1 MGYFNDQEVQAIR
14 AYKYNG
20 RDVSIMVKLFYRRFW
35 DYLITFFPMWLAPN
49 VITFAGFWFEIVS
62 FVVSFIV
69 SHGLSHPLPQWCCI
83 FNGGCLFIYQTLDNL
98 DGRQARRTGSSSAL
112 GQFFDHG
119 CDAITGVSELCK
131 AVASFGL
138 GASDSFY
145 FIFLMGIGFFLTS
158 WEEYVTHAFY
168 LGYVNGPDE
177 GLTLLWIA
185 HLAVGV
191 RPELRQFADLPYGR
205 ILFLTGLVIT
215 VAGNVVNVLRK
226 AIRDKEMALRG
237 VISLIPSA
245 ISVALSLGLVKRRPE
260 NMENPFFVMSCG
272 YVLQF
277 LAQIIIV
284 SFLTKRSP
292 WKLFHWRL
300 VILWAIQAA
309 ALVQPQL
316 SEYEHFWTGVCG
328 LTVLLLVTFDICVVR
343 GLCEALGI
351 YAFRLK
357 KKSQ

>member
-1 MGYFNDQEVQAIR
+1 
-14 AYKYNG
+14 
-20 RDVSIMVKLFYRRFW
+20 
-35 DYLITFFPMWLAPN
+35 
-49 VITFAGFWFEIVS
+49 
-62 FVVSFIV
+62 
-69 SHGLSHPLPQWCCI
+69 
-83 FNGGCLFIYQTLDNL
+83 
-98 DGRQARRTGSSSAL
+98 
-112 GQFFDHG
+112 
-119 CDAITGVSELCK
+119 
-131 AVASFGL
+131 
-138 GASDSFY
+138 
-145 FIFLMGIGFFLTS
+145 MGIGFFLTS

-245 ISVALSLGLVKRRPE
+245 ISVALSLGLVNRRPE

-328 LTVLLLVTFDICVVR
+328 LTVLLMVTFDICVVR